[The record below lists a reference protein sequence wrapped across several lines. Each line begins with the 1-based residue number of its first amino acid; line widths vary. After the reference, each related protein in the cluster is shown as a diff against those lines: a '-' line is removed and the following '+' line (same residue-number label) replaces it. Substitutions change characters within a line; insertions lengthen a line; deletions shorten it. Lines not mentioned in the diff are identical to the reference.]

1 MEENNK
7 TKGTREISE
16 HIKAIS
22 NWADQGDNRMAFIV
36 CGELDSDGVAT
47 ASSLMG
53 RNDKVALTMYN
64 MAKENE
70 NFARVVKLAG
80 RMLDNEL
87 IAAYILQSVTE
98 DNAENTASN
107 FLVDLLTK
115 MVDKIKGDK

>member
-7 TKGTREISE
+7 TKGAREISE

-22 NWADQGDNRMAFIV
+22 HWADQGDNRTAFIV

-53 RNDKVALTMYN
+53 RSDKVALTMYN

>member
-22 NWADQGDNRMAFIV
+22 NWADQGDNRTAFIV

>member
-22 NWADQGDNRMAFIV
+22 HWADQGDNRTAFIV

-53 RNDKVALTMYN
+53 RSDKVALTMYN

-70 NFARVVKLAG
+70 DFARVVKLAG
-80 RMLDNEL
+80 SMLDNEL